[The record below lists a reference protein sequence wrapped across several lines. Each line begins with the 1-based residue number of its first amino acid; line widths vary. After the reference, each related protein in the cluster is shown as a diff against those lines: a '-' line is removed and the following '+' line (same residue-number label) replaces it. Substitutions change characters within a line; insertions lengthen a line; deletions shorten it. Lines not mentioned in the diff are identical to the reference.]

1 VSFKRAQSSAVPM
14 SALIS
19 SIEANAVG
27 DGEKRCILDDMKTT
41 RDGLPVA
48 SAVALKED

>member
-1 VSFKRAQSSAVPM
+1 MSFKRAQSLVVSV

-27 DGEKRCILDDMKTT
+27 GDEKRCNLDDIKTT